1 MMQTT
6 PQVAPPMSLTVGMI
20 VGELTAG
27 RSIEDIL
34 AENPDLEEVDIQ
46 DAQALMVAPRLPTA

>member
-1 MMQTT
+1 
-6 PQVAPPMSLTVGMI
+6 MSLTVGMI

-34 AENPDLEEVDIQ
+34 AENPDLDEADIQ
-46 DAQALMVAPRLPTA
+46 DAQALIAMSNLQKS

>member
-1 MMQTT
+1 
-6 PQVAPPMSLTVGMI
+6 MSLTVGMI

-34 AENPDLEEVDIQ
+34 AENPDLEEADIQ